1 MTPAI
6 LLFVKWPEPGRVKTR
21 IAVTAGAER
30 AAEIY
35 RELTAAVC
43 ARLPRDEKVIVM
55 FDPPVERARVEE
67 WLRPLLGERASFS
80 PQASGDLGERLTRAF
95 AEAFETGHGPVS
107 AIGSDCIDLE
117 PGLFRSVRDE
127 LKRADCAIGPSTDG
141 GYYLIALA
149 APQASLFHDITW
161 SAPET
166 LARTLERA
174 REAGLRVHLLPEQ
187 SDVDTESD
195 WKAVEPRIAKA
206 ASNA

>member
-6 LLFVKWPEPGRVKTR
+6 LLFVKWPEAGRVKTR
-21 IAVTAGAER
+21 IAATAGAVR
-30 AAEIY
+30 AVEIY

-43 ARLPRDEKVIVM
+43 ARLPRDVTVIVM
-55 FDPPVERARVEE
+55 FDPPEASECVEE

-95 AEAFETGHGPVS
+95 AEAFAAGFGPVS

-117 PGLFRSVRDE
+117 PELFRCVRDE

-149 APQASLFHDITW
+149 APHAELFHDIPW

-166 LARTLERA
+166 LARTLARA
-174 REAGLRVHLLPEQ
+174 REAGLGVHLLAEQ
-187 SDVDTESD
+187 SDVDTEAD
-195 WKAVEPRIAKA
+195 WKAVEPRLAKA
-206 ASNA
+206 SRGA